1 MSLRADVTPAASA
14 RPNRVLPG
22 FAPTLGLTLF
32 YLSLLVI
39 LPLAALA
46 VEAAGIGPVR
56 ALDLLLSPRV
66 AAAFRVSFGIAS
78 LAALAN
84 GGIGLLVAWVLVRY
98 DFPGRRLMDAIVDL
112 PFALPTAV
120 AGIAL
125 TSLYANTGWIGGPLA
140 KAGVAIAFT
149 PLGIFVALLFVGL
162 PYVIRTVQPVIAD
175 LEPEAEDAALTL
187 GASSWQTFRRVIAP
201 PVLPAVLT
209 GMALAFARGVGEY
222 GSVIFIAGNLPGV
235 SEIVPL
241 LIVVHLEQFDYA
253 GAAMLATAMLAASFA
268 ILLLI
273 NLLQAWNRKRHGG

>member
-1 MSLRADVTPAASA
+1 MSLKADVTTAASA

-66 AAAFRVSFGIAS
+66 AAAFRVSFGIAF

-187 GASSWQTFRRVIAP
+187 GASGWQTFRRVIAP
-201 PVLPAVLT
+201 PLLPAVLT

-253 GAAMLATAMLAASFA
+253 GAAMLAAAMLAASFA